1 MKFLKKPTSIIVLAA
16 ISFFALGFIE
26 DWTTHPGDYDSQAKT
41 YNIGDAAPELAYKNP
56 EGKEIKL
63 SDLKG
68 KVVLIDFWASW
79 CKPCRMENPTVV
91 SAYKKFKNEK
101 FKNGKGFEIYG
112 VSLDKNANAWSQAIA
127 QDGLVWE
134 SHVSDLKGW
143 QSEPAAT
150 FGVRGIPYNV
160 LVDGDGIIIA
170 KNLRGAQLEN
180 TLSKLVK

>member
-26 DWTTHPGDYDSQAKT
+26 DWNTNPENYDIQGQT
-41 YNIGDAAPELAYKNP
+41 YNIGDAAPELSYKNP
-56 EGKEIKL
+56 EGKEMKL

-68 KVVLIDFWASW
+68 KLVLIDFWASW
-79 CKPCRMENPTVV
+79 CKPCRIENPNVV
-91 SAYKKFKNEK
+91 KAYQKFNKQK

-112 VSLDKNANAWSQAIA
+112 VSLDKNAKAWAQAIE
-127 QDGLVWE
+127 QDGLIWE

-143 QSEPAAT
+143 QSEPAAM
-150 FGVRGIPYNV
+150 FGVRGIPANV
-160 LVDGDGIIIA
+160 LIDGDGIIIA
-170 KNLRGAQLEN
+170 KNLRGAQLES

>member
-1 MKFLKKPTSIIVLAA
+1 MKFFKKPTSIILLAA

-26 DWTTHPGDYDSQAKT
+26 DWTTHPGNYDEQQKT
-41 YNIGDAAPELAYKNP
+41 YNIGDASPELAYNSP
-56 EGKEIKL
+56 DGKVIKL

-79 CKPCRMENPTVV
+79 CKPCRMENPAVV
-91 SAYKKFKNEK
+91 AAYKNYNKKK

-112 VSLDKNANAWSQAIA
+112 VSLDKSAAAWTQAIA
-127 QDGLVWE
+127 QDGLIWE

-143 QSEPAAT
+143 GSEPAAT
-150 FGVRGIPYNV
+150 FGVRGIPANV
-160 LVDGDGIIIA
+160 LIDGDGIIIA
-170 KNLRGAQLEN
+170 KNLRGAQLES